1 MNTII
6 CDLREVIFTFNDNDL
21 KEKSDITKIGLII
34 IYVILIIM
42 SIDLLGRQI
51 TNYKRIYRENRRSFK
66 EYRINQ

>member
-51 TNYKRIYRENRRSFK
+51 TNYKRIYHENRRSSK

>member
-51 TNYKRIYRENRRSFK
+51 TNYK
-66 EYRINQ
+66 